1 MQSKAH
7 LTQQQNVSVTI
18 QKELRQYLP
27 LLRYLQGNLFFKCHQ
42 GLGRIFDPV
51 R

>member
-18 QKELRQYLP
+18 QKELRQCAFVEVSP
-27 LLRYLQGNLFFKCHQ
+27 RQSILQMSSGFGKNF
-42 GLGRIFDPV
+42 
-51 R
+51 